1 MTTDASS
8 IALSEGKTD
17 LKTIY
22 SDLATAG
29 GKVLT
34 LDANASV
41 IRIYAFRGGRAAKLA
56 HNHVLAA
63 PQFTGFFYL
72 PAGGASE
79 SRFDLEFRLDQ
90 LEIDNPANRAVLGS
104 AFATVLSPADVAGSR
119 KHMLGEENLQAD
131 RFPYVRIHSLK
142 ISGDGTKFAAKIQV
156 ELHGQKREMWVPLDV
171 EGLPG
176 HLFVTGSMVLRQTD
190 FGALPY
196 TVLNGLIAVQDE
208 VIVEFKISGR

>member
-119 KHMLGEENLQAD
+119 KHMLGQENLQARPIPVRAHPFPENLWRWNKILPR
-131 RFPYVRIHSLK
+131 RFRLNCTGRNVRCGFL
-142 ISGDGTKFAAKIQV
+142 
-156 ELHGQKREMWVPLDV
+156 
-171 EGLPG
+171 
-176 HLFVTGSMVLRQTD
+176 SM
-190 FGALPY
+190 
-196 TVLNGLIAVQDE
+196 
-208 VIVEFKISGR
+208 S